1 MQCYIANQCCITTH
15 DSQWPKANYLMNEV
29 DRIERIQTQAQKDWV
44 KNAYI
49 KSFANYSASGRG
61 STSLQLKIPIAKV
74 ARLSS
79 SG

>member
-1 MQCYIANQCCITTH
+1 MQCYVTTH

-49 KSFANYSASGRG
+49 KSFANYSARGRG

-74 ARLSS
+74 ARLNS